1 MKVWTWPDCVGASHL
16 YSPAHRAR
24 ITETFSGA
32 PGQITAQLPRATVTV
47 SGTVAGRY
55 DQADGRAAELAILLD
70 RLEGGQSL
78 VTVWDSVMRRRCGW
92 SSAVAGV
99 GDSEV
104 WRADGQV
111 GQWAGQVGGDPGWRS
126 VLVSGSGSAG
136 STSLTLGGLLAGEVM
151 PLGAMI
157 RVGDERYLAAATVTE
172 SGGSASVTL
181 SRPLVAAPSGNVRYP
196 GDLMVGRLIGQPE
209 LGQDD
214 LRSGR
219 TFSITLQEVY
229 AAEVDGG
236 FEYQ

>member
-1 MKVWTWPDCVGASHL
+1 M
-16 YSPAHRAR
+16 R

-32 PGQITAQLPRATVTV
+32 PGQITAQVPRATVTV

-55 DQADGRAAELAILLD
+55 DQAGGRASELAVLLD

-78 VTVWDSVMRRRCGW
+78 VTVWDSVMRLRCGW
-92 SSAVAGV
+92 NSAVAGV
-99 GDSEV
+99 GDNEV

-111 GQWAGQVGGDPGWRS
+111 GQWAGETADGTTWRS

-136 STSLTLGGLLAGEVM
+136 SASITLSGLLPGEII
-151 PLGAMI
+151 PIGAMI
-157 RVGDERYLAAATVTE
+157 RVDDHRYFAAATATE

-196 GDLMVGRLIGQPE
+196 GDLMVGRLVGQPE

-229 AAEVDGG
+229 VAEVDGG